1 MSQVNLI
8 TGYLKNVDEVIALA
22 ERESERFSRREPGQM
37 YNFATQYGNS
47 HMKSLFDFN
56 MSLELKDA
64 IFKTL
69 PKEDRTS
76 DSFVINRYDPGD
88 YLQRHKDAQ
97 GGYWKFKLI
106 FLRTDQPH
114 FKWFDKDGN
123 GFLVDEEPGALLD
136 FPIHLE
142 HEVTLIGQ
150 NERPK
155 YSLVL
160 TWGL

>member
-1 MSQVNLI
+1 MSQVKLI
-8 TGYLKNVDEVIALA
+8 SGYLKNVEEVIALA
-22 ERESERFSRREPGQM
+22 ERETERFSMRAPGSSF
-37 YNFATQYGNS
+37 NFATRYGNS

-56 MSLELKDA
+56 MSQELKDA

-97 GGYWKFKLI
+97 GGYWRFKLI
-106 FLRTDQPH
+106 FLRTDKPH
-114 FKWFDKDGN
+114 FKWFDSDGKSYM
-123 GFLVDEEPGALLD
+123 VDEEPGALLE

-142 HEVTLIGQ
+142 HEVTPIGHD
-150 NERPK
+150 ERPK
-155 YSLVL
+155 FSLVL